1 MNDVEKLI
9 AKLIDEHKITGE
21 EAIVLIKGCKS
32 DYSISLGKSDSP
44 WKDNQIKTLPNLTP
58 PNSNITWDNNYFV
71 RDLGNGISMT
81 Q

>member
-32 DYSISLGKSDSP
+32 SIYSSNLDDP
-44 WKDNQIKTLPNLTP
+44 WKNTSIKPYSKPTHPD
-58 PNSNITWDNNYFV
+58 SNIIWDNNNFV
-71 RDLGNGISMT
+71 RDLGNGISIA

>member
-21 EAIVLIKGCKS
+21 EAVVLIKSCKS
-32 DYSISLGKSDSP
+32 DYSISSDDL
-44 WKDNQIKTLPNLTP
+44 WKGNPIKTLPNLTP
-58 PNSNITWDNNYFV
+58 PNSNITWDNSNYFT
-71 RDLGNGISMT
+71 RDLGNGISMA